1 MDAKQIIGAISN
13 LSGKV
18 EEVKKDI
25 EQIKLELARN
35 EKVNKLESRMS
46 AMEVKV
52 WVLFGVLA
60 IVASA
65 AIGFFFKQNG

>member
-1 MDAKQIIGAISN
+1 MDAKQLIQAISN
-13 LSGKV
+13 LSGKI

-35 EKVNKLESRMS
+35 EKVNKLESRMA

-52 WVLFGVLA
+52 WVVFGVLTL
-60 IVASA
+60 VASA
-65 AIGFFFKQNG
+65 VVGYFFQHNG